1 MTGFDT
7 LKVAVRLQEE
17 AGFEEHQAR
26 ALVTAFAEGIGEE
39 LATKNDLEK
48 TEAALQGQIVALK
61 SDLEKTE
68 TALKSDLEKTETAL
82 QGQIVALK
90 NDLEKTEA
98 TLRSDLEKM
107 AAILRSEVRELEQRM
122 TLRLGA
128 MIAAAVGIIVA
139 VDKLL

>member
-7 LKVAVRLQEE
+7 LKAAVRLQKE

-26 ALVTAFAEGIGEE
+26 ALVTIFAEGIGEE

-48 TEAALQGQIVALK
+48 TETALQGQIFALKGDLEKTEVALK

-68 TALKSDLEKTETAL
+68 TALKSDLEKTET
-82 QGQIVALK
+82 
-90 NDLEKTEA
+90 
-98 TLRSDLEKM
+98 TLRGEMEEM
-107 AAILRSEVRELEQRM
+107 AAVLRSEMRDLEQRM

-128 MIAAAVGIIVA
+128 MIAAAVGILVA

>member
-26 ALVTAFAEGIGEE
+26 ALVTAFAEGMGEE

-48 TEAALQGQIVALK
+48 TEATLQGQIVALK

-68 TALKSDLEKTETAL
+68 TALKSDLEKTE
-82 QGQIVALK
+82 
-90 NDLEKTEA
+90 A

-107 AAILRSEVRELEQRM
+107 AAILRSEMRELEQRM

>member
-1 MTGFDT
+1 M
-7 LKVAVRLQEE
+7 RLQEE

-68 TALKSDLEKTETAL
+68 TALKSDLEKTE
-82 QGQIVALK
+82 
-90 NDLEKTEA
+90 A

-107 AAILRSEVRELEQRM
+107 ATILRSEMRELEQRM

>member
-1 MTGFDT
+1 M
-7 LKVAVRLQEE
+7 RLQEE

-26 ALVTAFAEGIGEE
+26 ALVTAFAEGMGEE
-39 LATKNDLEK
+39 LATKNDLEKTEAALKSDLEK

-68 TALKSDLEKTETAL
+68 TALRS
-82 QGQIVALK
+82 
-90 NDLEKTEA
+90 DLEKTEA

-107 AAILRSEVRELEQRM
+107 ATILRSEMRELEQRM

>member
-26 ALVTAFAEGIGEE
+26 ALVTAFAEGMGEE

-48 TEAALQGQIVALK
+48 TEAALQGQIV
-61 SDLEKTE
+61 
-68 TALKSDLEKTETAL
+68 ALKSDLEKTETAL

-107 AAILRSEVRELEQRM
+107 AAILRSEMRELEQRM

>member
-7 LKVAVRLQEE
+7 LKAAVRLQEE

-26 ALVTAFAEGIGEE
+26 ALVTAFAEGMGEE

-68 TALKSDLEKTETAL
+68 TAL

-90 NDLEKTEA
+90 SDLEKTEA

-107 AAILRSEVRELEQRM
+107 AAILRSEMRELEQRM